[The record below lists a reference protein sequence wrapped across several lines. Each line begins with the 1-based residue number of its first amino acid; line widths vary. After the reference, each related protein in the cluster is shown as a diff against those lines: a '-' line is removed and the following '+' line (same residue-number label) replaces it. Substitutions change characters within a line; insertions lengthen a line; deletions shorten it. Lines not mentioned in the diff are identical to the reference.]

1 MSLTAAQINAL
12 IVAKSSAGGGVVELP
27 AGTHTLEAT
36 TGSRA
41 VDLLAGVKLRGVDR
55 DACILRLSNGAN
67 AHAISAIDIASCG
80 VENLTIEGNGDS
92 QTASVHGI
100 RGEGVTNMS
109 VRNVTLRDVK
119 GYSIGLQDGTIRG
132 FRGEEILIEDSGN
145 DGIDTKN
152 KNDDNDDNYLRAI
165 TINGYNLRSGIDD
178 KAGIDCRG
186 PWTIEDVVITGVP
199 LDCVGIRFRQGELEE
214 VNGLGGHNSIVR
226 RARITGISAANSW
239 GIQAIARNCS
249 VYDSTFTDLAVG
261 GIAQET
267 FALFQDCAA
276 VDCTD
281 AGFKSTTS
289 GDPFYGADMTV
300 RRCTSSGAP
309 IGFHANGQARM
320 IIEQCSGDAVTV
332 ASGATNTLIVGP
344 AITLNDS
351 GTGTVQYV
359 GSDASWQTECTSGG
373 LTATEYRVAALSTTQ
388 VLCKVLVWVDRR
400 PCWVYRVIST
410 GAALSTAVA
419 PMLSHKTAIGASAT

>member
-1 MSLTAAQINAL
+1 MTAAEINAL
-12 IVAKSSAGGGVVELP
+12 IVAKNAAGGGVVELP

-41 VDLLAGVKLRGVDR
+41 IDLLSGVKLRGVNR
-55 DACILRLSNGAN
+55 ETCILRVNSGAD
-67 AHAISAIDIASCG
+67 AHAINAVDIASCG
-80 VENLTIEGNGDS
+80 VENLTIDGNGDN
-92 QTASVHGI
+92 QTSSVHGI
-100 RGEGVTNMS
+100 RGEGVTNMT
-109 VRNVTLRDVK
+109 VRTVTIRDTK
-119 GYSIGLQDGTIRG
+119 AYSIGLQDGTIRG

-152 KNDDNDDNYLRAI
+152 KNDDNSDNYLRAI

-199 LDCVGIRFRQGELEE
+199 HDCVGIRFRQGELLD
-214 VNGLGGHNSIVR
+214 VNGYGGHNSIVR
-226 RARITGISAANSW
+226 RARITGTEAANSW
-239 GIQAIARNCS
+239 GVQAIARNCS
-249 VYDSTFTDLAVG
+249 VYNSTFTDLAVG

-267 FALFQDCAA
+267 YALFQDCAA
-276 VDCTD
+276 VDCTE

-289 GDPFYGADMTV
+289 GDPYYGNDMTV

-320 IIEQCSGDAVTV
+320 IIEQCSGNQVTV
-332 ASGATNTLIVGP
+332 AASSTSTMIVGP
-344 AITLNDS
+344 AITLSDS

-359 GSDASWQTECTSGG
+359 GSDSSWQTECATGG
-373 LTATEYRVAALSTTQ
+373 LTATEYRVTAVSTAA
-388 VLCKVLVWVDRR
+388 VLCKVLVWVGRR
-400 PCWVYRVIST
+400 PCWITRSIST

-419 PMLSHKTAIGASAT
+419 SILAHKNALGASAT